1 MPLLAVA
8 RKLVRLLLIVP
19 ACLLLASC
27 LEFDKPVFTVDDAV
41 AMPGMA
47 GFWENQDGDGN
58 RVLKTGAKT
67 YEMRDADEA
76 KDVEGAFENLMF
88 IPLPAHPGYYLAQA
102 EVLQKDKTRPAS
114 VVLFRLVDGDWLQYS
129 SEPEGEDL
137 AAFGRKWG
145 LVLGDYGHVQNKPG
159 KAEVIA
165 FFTQLLRHEP
175 HPKLISLLKR
185 RGGFVDSASKGA
197 SMEAVEKAVAAK
209 QFAQAR
215 TMLALLADRGD
226 TGAQVMLAQTYV
238 DARFGN
244 PLDYAKAVSYAQDAW
259 ANGSR
264 DGGQLL
270 LSLYLAGPGAPA
282 YGSLSRPGPR
292 PDAVRG
298 LELAAAMENE
308 PGRHGDVGRDLLAIF
323 ASLTCAQGAGPA
335 CIESAADAA
344 RSRWKTR
351 QAQRNAERK
360 VATDAG
366 MKLAVAAA
374 AEKDATTA
382 AEKKPTPAP
391 PMAP

>member
-1 MPLLAVA
+1 MLLLAVTH
-8 RKLVRLLLIVP
+8 KIVRPLLIVP

-76 KDVEGAFENLMF
+76 KDAEGAFENLMF
-88 IPLPAHPGYYLAQA
+88 IPLPAQPGYYLAQA

-114 VVLFRLVDGDWLQYS
+114 LVLFRLVDGDWLQYS

-137 AAFGRKWG
+137 ATFGRKWG
-145 LVLGDYGHVQNKPG
+145 LVIGDYGHVQNRPG
-159 KAEVIA
+159 KAQVIH
-165 FFTQLLRHEP
+165 FFTQLVRHEP
-175 HPKLISLLKR
+175 HPKLIGLLKR
-185 RGGFVDSASKGA
+185 RGSFVDSAAKGV
-197 SMEAVEKAVAAK
+197 SVEAVQKAIGAK

-215 TMLALLADRGD
+215 TMLAQLADRGD
-226 TGAQVMLAQTYV
+226 VQAQVMLAETHV
-238 DARFGN
+238 DARFGT
-244 PLDYAKAVSYAQDAW
+244 PPDYAKAVSYAQDAW

-264 DGGQLL
+264 DGGLLL

-292 PDAVRG
+292 PDALRG

-308 PGRHGDVGRDLLAIF
+308 PGRHGAVARDLLATF
-323 ASLTCAQGAGPA
+323 ASLSCSQGASPSCA
-335 CIESAADAA
+335 TSAADAA
-344 RSRWKTR
+344 RARWKAG
-351 QAQRNAERK
+351 QVARNAERK
-360 VATDAG
+360 LAADAG
-366 MKLAVAAA
+366 EKLAAAAA
-374 AEKDATTA
+374 AEKDAATA
-382 AEKKPTPAP
+382 VDEKLTPAP